1 VAKTNAIFVIDDD
14 PSFLKSVGRALTAHG
29 FETQLFSS
37 AESFQQTDQ
46 GEASC
51 LVLDIQLGG
60 MSGID
65 LRRELARSGSQIPVV
80 FITADDNERTK
91 RAANEAGCTAYLTKP
106 FSPQALLDAVNRALS
121 VA

>member
-1 VAKTNAIFVIDDD
+1 LAKTNAIFVIDDD
-14 PSFLKSVGRALTAHG
+14 PSFLKSVGRALSAQG
-29 FETQLFSS
+29 FEARLFSS

-65 LRRELARSGSQIPVV
+65 LRRELVRSGSQIPVV
-80 FITADDNERTK
+80 FITANDNDKDQTGSERGRLHRLSDKTLL
-91 RAANEAGCTAYLTKP
+91 AAGSARC
-106 FSPQALLDAVNRALS
+106 R
-121 VA
+121 